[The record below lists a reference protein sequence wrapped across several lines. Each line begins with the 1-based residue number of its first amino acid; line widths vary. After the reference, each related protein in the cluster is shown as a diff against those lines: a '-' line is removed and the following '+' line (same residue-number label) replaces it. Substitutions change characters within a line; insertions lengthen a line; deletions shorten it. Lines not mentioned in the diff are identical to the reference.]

1 MRTLQRNFKID
12 LSDNESIFLFGAR
25 QTGKTTFLM
34 EQFKDAI
41 YFDLLETDLLNRLQ
55 KRPFLLREMLQG
67 KSEGTTV
74 IIDEIQLLPI
84 LLNEVHWLISRNNL
98 QFILCGSSA
107 RKLKRN
113 GTNTLGGRAIPYTL
127 FPLTSNEIPD
137 FDIIKAANYGLLPP
151 HYLSPKPE
159 KRLSAYIDIYLK
171 EEIKAEALVRNL
183 TGFTRF
189 LEIAAITSGEIV
201 NYNNIANDCGVSAN
215 TAKEYFSILNE
226 TLIGYFIP
234 AFTSKMKRKVIQ
246 APKFYYFDVGIVNH
260 LLNRRDIYPGSAEFG
275 HALEHLVIQEIIAY
289 LSYSGSQEK
298 LSYWRTYSGSEVD
311 AIIGDARVAIEI
323 KSSEEIQNRHL
334 KGLRAF
340 KNEFP
345 DTRLIIISLD
355 RLSRNIDGIEALYIH
370 DFFKQLWNNKI

>member
-1 MRTLQRNFKID
+1 MRTLQRNLKID
-12 LSDNESIFLFGAR
+12 LSENESIFLFGAR

-34 EQFKDAI
+34 ENFKDAI

-55 KRPFLLREMLQG
+55 KRPFLLREMLQD
-67 KSEGTTV
+67 KPEGSTV

-84 LLNEVHWLISRNNL
+84 LLNEVHWLISRNKL

-137 FDIIKAANYGLLPP
+137 FDIIKAANFGLLPP

-159 KRLSAYIDIYLK
+159 KKLSAYIDIYLK

-189 LEIAAITSGEIV
+189 LEVAAITSGEII

-260 LLNRRDIYPGSAEFG
+260 LLNRRDIYPGSVEFG
-275 HALEHLVIQEIIAY
+275 HALEHLVIQELIAY
-289 LSYSGSQEK
+289 LSYSGAQEK
-298 LSYWRTYSGSEVD
+298 LSYWRTYSGPEVD
-311 AIIGDARVAIEI
+311 VIIGDARVAIEI

-345 DTRLIIISLD
+345 DARLIIISLD
-355 RLSRNIDGIEALYIH
+355 RLSRNIDGIEVLYIY
-370 DFFKQLWNNKI
+370 DFLKKLWNNKI